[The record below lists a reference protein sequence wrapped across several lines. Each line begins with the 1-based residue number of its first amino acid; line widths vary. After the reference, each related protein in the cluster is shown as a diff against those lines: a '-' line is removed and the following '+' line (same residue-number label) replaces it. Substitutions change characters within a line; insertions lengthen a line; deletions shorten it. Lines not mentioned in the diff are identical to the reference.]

1 MIRYKAKVYYDKPSM
16 KIVNKKP
23 ELIKIEREEKP
34 AERPYMEIA
43 AAIKRGEDPLEKP
56 KMEKKEKKD
65 SGWTYSDSRMIAA
78 ELAIPNKRLRD
89 KYMAF

>member
-1 MIRYKAKVYYDKPSM
+1 M
-16 KIVNKKP
+16 
-23 ELIKIEREEKP
+23 EL
-34 AERPYMEIA
+34 A
-43 AAIKRGEDPLEKP
+43 AAIKRGENPLEKP

-65 SGWTYSDSRMIAA
+65 SGWTYSDARMIAA

>member
-1 MIRYKAKVYYDKPSM
+1 MIRYKAKVYYGKPSM
-16 KIVNKKP
+16 KIVDKKP
-23 ELIKIEREEKP
+23 ELIKIEQEKKP
-34 AERPYMEIA
+34 AERPYMELA

-56 KMEKKEKKD
+56 KMENKEKKD
-65 SGWTYSDSRMIAA
+65 SGWTYSDARMIAA